1 LAGSALRIIDGCRDL
16 PLTRA
21 LFLEY
26 AQSLDFD
33 ICFDGFAEELA
44 SLPGCYGPP
53 GGCTLIGTL
62 QDDAVGCVAV
72 RQLDD
77 LTCEMKRLWVRPQY
91 RGQGHGRML
100 VETVVDAARDLG
112 YRAMLLHTLE
122 SMPEAASLYRSVG
135 FAETTPYDATD
146 LPGVVFLRREL

>member
-1 LAGSALRIIDGCRDL
+1 VNALRIIDGCRDL

-53 GGCTLIGTL
+53 SGCTLIGTL
-62 QDDAVGCVAV
+62 QDDAVGCVAA

-77 LTCEMKRLWVRPQY
+77 AACEMKRLWVRPVY
-91 RGQGHGRML
+91 RGQGYGRLL

-122 SMPEAASLYRSVG
+122 SMPEAAALYRSLG
-135 FAETTPYDATD
+135 FTETSPYDATD
-146 LPGVVFLRREL
+146 LPGVIFLRREL